1 MKTEALALRI
11 RQGYM
16 LNETENSRTV
26 VPMNPAAGGFQG
38 SIRLNASAAMLYRML
53 ENDAS
58 EDDLTNALLHT
69 YQVTEE
75 RARADVVAFLDLL
88 ADTGLL
94 ID

>member
-1 MKTEALALRI
+1 
-11 RQGYM
+11 M
-16 LNETENSRTV
+16 LNETENSRIV

-38 SIRLNASAAMLYRML
+38 NASAAMLYRML

>member
-1 MKTEALALRI
+1 
-11 RQGYM
+11 M

-26 VPMNPAAGGFQG
+26 V
-38 SIRLNASAAMLYRML
+38 L

>member
-1 MKTEALALRI
+1 MRI

-58 EDDLTNALLHT
+58 EDDLTNAAAAYVSGNGGT
-69 YQVTEE
+69 
-75 RARADVVAFLDLL
+75 RSGGRGCFS
-88 ADTGLL
+88 
-94 ID
+94 

>member
-1 MKTEALALRI
+1 MRI

-38 SIRLNASAAMLYRML
+38 SIRLNASAAMLYHML

>member
-1 MKTEALALRI
+1 MRI

-16 LNETENSRTV
+16 LNETENSRIV

-58 EDDLTNALLHT
+58 EDDLTNALHT